1 MRRMM
6 ILSGKD
12 NTFNNFQTL
21 GSLLIY
27 DKKTSIRDACPECWF
42 SMIFSFDWTGP
53 PFKSDRA

>member
-1 MRRMM
+1 MM